1 MKKITEL
8 RQQDLDE
15 NYQPRS
21 EMVYEDRYASR
32 AVLEDDSGRIALM
45 HVQKRDYYKLPGG
58 GVEPGESAEQA
69 LHRELLEEVGATGR
83 IESEIGVV
91 EEWRDDK
98 KMLGVSRAYYVKVI
112 GIVGEPHFTDHEIAD
127 GFAVE
132 WVPSIND
139 AIEKVSRAYT
149 REDLGIRF
157 MARRDAAILQAHRL
171 DVESAGL

>member
-58 GVEPGESAEQA
+58 GVEPGESAEEA
-69 LHRELLEEVGATGR
+69 LHRELREEVGATGR
-83 IESEIGVV
+83 IESEIGSV
-91 EEWRDDK
+91 EEWRDNK
-98 KMLGVSRAYYVKVI
+98 KMHGISQAYYVKV
-112 GIVGEPHFTDHEIAD
+112 VGTVGQPSFTDHEIAE

-132 WVPSIND
+132 WVPSISD
-139 AIEKVSRAYT
+139 AIEKVSRAHT
-149 REDLGIRF
+149 HEDLGIRF
-157 MARRDAAILQAHRL
+157 MTHCDAAILQVCKQ
-171 DVESAGL
+171 DYEK